1 MGYSLEAQAPPQ
13 VVLDPSDI
21 PAAILTPVLEGH
33 QLSRHCSVGRA
44 PQLSLW
50 ARGQAGLPPVT
61 LLPSLVQRD

>member
-1 MGYSLEAQAPPQ
+1 MGYSLEAQAPPP

-21 PAAILTPVLEGH
+21 PAAILTPVSEGR